1 MARRKAA
8 DIARDFENDVLDFV
22 KNIGFRDC
30 YGGPS
35 FKIGGKQVDVGCG
48 EGDTYII
55 IDCTTATENGKEKSL
70 RNKIEAWRGNFDIF
84 KEGLKSNEQLQDY
97 NYKEVRLVIATRGI
111 KLNDSD
117 IDIAQQNPKVYIWD
131 DQFFEYYKELK
142 EKIGKFAKYELIRE
156 LDISVNSKLEG
167 LPAIKPKTLTN
178 EEYYLTSV
186 NPIKLLE
193 ISYVAR
199 RERGDQKFYQRMI
212 KDEKLNKIAY
222 FIQHDGKQFYNNVI
236 VSIDDNKSINFKP
249 IQDLGEEQI
258 GLLNINTDNG
268 SVWIIDGQ
276 HRLYGYA
283 KLIEKHKDVEL
294 DKIKNSWRIPIT
306 IIVGIDREQQGK
318 IFMDI
323 NTTQT
328 SLPADYIWDLY
339 SIYEKDNREGFIS
352 QVVKEL
358 NANGFLKD
366 KIYIPSYSVNKAKGK
381 LQISKIGRA
390 IKDSGI
396 FAKEISD
403 KNNRTKSIKK
413 CADYINN
420 ELYYSY
426 TKSEKWAKFFTSNA
440 GIQVL
445 MPLLKEF
452 SSNNLEQEANQ
463 YIDILLDFLNRDPG
477 YKDAEI
483 NQLSK
488 EISNKTSKEEFI
500 ETLKE
505 GINKEID
512 ARGLQDKLSK
522 LKAKEKGTIFSS
534 LEKMLREFIYKQ
546 MSEIDS
552 DWLKHRLSDES
563 YKQLYKQ
570 AITKTPEGIWEKA
583 GIGECK
589 EVINRKDNWKDLFE
603 KIFISDAYPSK
614 EELINDLEKIN
625 KYGKRQTSH
634 GTGDPHGYDRKV
646 AEYLALKLKKFLEE
660 KSKTI

>member
-1 MARRKAA
+1 MARRKVS
-8 DIARDFENDVLDFV
+8 DIAREFEEDVLEFV
-22 KNIGFRDC
+22 RDIGFRDC
-30 YGGPS
+30 YGDPS

-84 KEGLKSNEQLQDY
+84 KEGLKSNEQLQNY
-97 NYKEVRLVIATRGI
+97 NYKEVRLVIATKGI

-117 IDIAQQNPKVYIWD
+117 INIAQQNPKVYIWD

-142 EKIGKFAKYELIRE
+142 DKIGRFAKYELIRE
-156 LDISVNSKLEG
+156 LDIPVNSELSN
-167 LPAIKPKTLTN
+167 LPAIKPRTLTPK
-178 EEYYLTSV
+178 EYYLTSV
-186 NPIKLLE
+186 NPIELLK

-222 FIQHDGKQFYNNVI
+222 FIQHNGKQFYNNVI
-236 VSIDDNKSINFKP
+236 VSVDDNKSINFKP

-258 GLLNINTDNG
+258 GLLNINTDNR

-283 KLIEKHKDVEL
+283 KLIEKRKQDEEL
-294 DKIKNSWRIPIT
+294 DKIKNSWRIPVT
-306 IIVGIDREQQGK
+306 IIVGIDKGQQGK

-358 NANGFLKD
+358 DANGFLEN

-403 KNNRTKSIKK
+403 KDKRNNFIKR
-413 CADYINN
+413 CADYLNN
-420 ELYYSY
+420 EISFINI
-426 TKSEKWAKFFTSNA
+426 KSEKWAKFFTSNA

-445 MPLLKEF
+445 IPLLKEF
-452 SSNNLEQEANQ
+452 SSDNSEQEANR
-463 YIDILLDFLNRDPG
+463 YIEILLDFLNRSKE

-483 NQLSK
+483 NRLSK
-488 EISNKTSKEEFI
+488 DISNKTAKEEFI
-500 ETLKE
+500 EDLKE

-512 ARGLQDKLSK
+512 YQGLQDKVNK
-522 LKAKEKGTIFSS
+522 LKAKEKVTMFSG
-534 LEKMLREFIYKQ
+534 LEKMLRDFIYNQ
-546 MSEIDS
+546 MIKIDS
-552 DWLKHRLSDES
+552 DWLKHRLDSKS
-563 YKQLYKQ
+563 YEELYRQ
-570 AITKTPEGIWEKA
+570 ADTKTPEGIWNKA

-589 EVINRKDNWKDLFE
+589 EVINRNDNWKGLFE
-603 KIFISDAYPSK
+603 KIFIGDVYLSK
-614 EELINDLEKIN
+614 EQLINDLERIN
-625 KYGKRQTSH
+625 YGKRQTSH
-634 GTGDPHGYDRKV
+634 GTGDPYSYDREV
-646 AEYLALKLKKFLEE
+646 AEALAHKLKKFLDE
-660 KSKTI
+660 KSKTV